1 MEASA
6 ATNKKERKP
15 LNAESV
21 GRLRLGGTGGGGA
34 ASGCRASL
42 GLCGVTLW
50 PEYRRSGRGSPRLAG
65 SGSGRSVSIRL

>member
-6 ATNKKERKP
+6 ATSRNDRNP

-21 GRLRLGGTGGGGA
+21 GRLRLGGIGGGGGV
-34 ASGCRASL
+34 SGCNASL

-50 PEYRRSGRGSPRLAG
+50 PANRPPGW
-65 SGSGRSVSIRL
+65 VSSRTV